1 MPPYYRFPK
10 LRPHLPGGRKR
21 PICIPARQG
30 RCSPGANSPRMRGDF
45 RSENTR
51 LSAFVDRRRAGFH
64 FPPFFLSDPYSV
76 DDRVETGKGGGA
88 EKVSEQIRYFNFSR
102 FARPCQASF
111 VYFAK
116 YPIFLHN
123 AVRFFAILTRADS
136 PAKELI
142 KVYAGDGKS
151 MRREENRMGNG

>member
-1 MPPYYRFPK
+1 MRSFFPSTTAQK
-10 LRPHLPGGRKR
+10 PKTDEAAKT
-21 PICIPARQG
+21 I
-30 RCSPGANSPRMRGDF
+30 
-45 RSENTR
+45 
-51 LSAFVDRRRAGFH
+51 
-64 FPPFFLSDPYSV
+64 
-76 DDRVETGKGGGA
+76 
-88 EKVSEQIRYFNFSR
+88 SEQIRYFNFSR

-151 MRREENRMGNG
+151 MRREENRMGNGWVNLKGAPAGQRKNFPESVLAFCRTAFLGSFFKWGLGCSRAIIFVLQYNFSKGTNPGLPL